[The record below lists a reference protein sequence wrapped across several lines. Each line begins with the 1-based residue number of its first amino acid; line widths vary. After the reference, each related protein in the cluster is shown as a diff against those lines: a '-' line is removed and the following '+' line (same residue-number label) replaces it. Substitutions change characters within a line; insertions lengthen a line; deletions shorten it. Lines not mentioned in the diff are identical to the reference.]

1 MHDENEGVMGN
12 DEFELNEDTDLDSAA
27 NFEAEEEDSYDPD
40 DRYH

>member
-1 MHDENEGVMGN
+1 MHDEEEGVMG
-12 DEFELNEDTDLDSAA
+12 DSEFELNDGADLDSAA